1 MNIYSSLFILRRVIF
16 FLVEMDFCLLLLL
29 MKLINGILF
38 EEVWLI
44 FYYY

>member
-16 FLVEMDFCLLLLL
+16 FLVETDFCLLLLL